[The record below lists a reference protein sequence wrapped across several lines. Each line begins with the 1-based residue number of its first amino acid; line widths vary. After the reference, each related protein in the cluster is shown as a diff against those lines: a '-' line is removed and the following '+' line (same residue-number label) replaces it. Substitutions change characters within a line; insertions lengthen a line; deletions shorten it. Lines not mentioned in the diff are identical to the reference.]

1 MRGVVVGVKQWQ
13 RDHGLTDDGVWGPK
27 SRAAAGDGDTERPE
41 PVDPPS
47 PVADALTVADR
58 MRRDASTLRG
68 VADGLEAGA
77 DRLRRAAGHTD

>member
-47 PVADALTVADR
+47 PVADGGGP
-58 MRRDASTLRG
+58 DAPGCLDAPGGRG
-68 VADGLEAGA
+68 RPRGRSRSPPARGW
-77 DRLRRAAGHTD
+77 TY